1 MRHLEFFEQRGNSDI
16 ASRGGGGGR
25 DDTYKT
31 IKVTLLDLKV
41 PPLGTALL
49 LCSLDQQKIKSQDFS
64 CCHNLRGVNS
74 L

>member
-1 MRHLEFFEQRGNSDI
+1 MRYLEFFEQGGNSDI
-16 ASRGGGGGR
+16 ASRGGGR

-64 CCHNLRGVNS
+64 CCHNLRGANS